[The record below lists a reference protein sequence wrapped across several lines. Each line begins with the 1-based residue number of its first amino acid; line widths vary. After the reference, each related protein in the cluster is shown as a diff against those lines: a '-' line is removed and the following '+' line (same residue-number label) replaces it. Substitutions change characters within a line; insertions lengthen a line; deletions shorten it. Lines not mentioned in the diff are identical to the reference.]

1 MFTLNQHHQNQM
13 EELKACIKEYRN
25 LDNDR
30 RELNYQV
37 SKIREDMKCKEFELQ
52 DILKSPQFIGYDR
65 LRIEDDGSEIKIQRQ
80 WVKPISFT
88 QGSLQKCLV
97 EFFGDAQ
104 KAKEC
109 LDYIVQEHK
118 KKSVSTEFK
127 FTRIIPN
134 ENLAN
139 E

>member
-1 MFTLNQHHQNQM
+1 MDD
-13 EELKACIKEYRN
+13 LKQCIKDYRN
-25 LDNDR
+25 LDNQR

-52 DILKSPQFIGYDR
+52 DILKSPQFTGYDR

-88 QGSLQKCLV
+88 QGSLQKSLV
-97 EFFGDAQ
+97 EFFGDVQ

-109 LDYIVQEHK
+109 FDYIVREHK
-118 KKSVSTEFK
+118 KNSVCTEFK
-127 FTRIIPN
+127 FTRVIQN

>member
-1 MFTLNQHHQNQM
+1 M
-13 EELKACIKEYRN
+13 EDLKQCIKDYRN
-25 LDNDR
+25 LDNQR
-30 RELNYQV
+30 RELNSQV
-37 SKIREDMKCKEFELQ
+37 SEVREEIKMKELEMQ
-52 DILKSPQFIGYDR
+52 DILKSPQFTGYDR

-88 QGSLQKCLV
+88 QGSLQKSLV
-97 EFFGDAQ
+97 EFFGDVQ

-109 LDYIVQEHK
+109 FDHIVREHK
-118 KKSVSTEFK
+118 KNSVSTEFK
-127 FTRIIPN
+127 FTRIVQN

>member
-1 MFTLNQHHQNQM
+1 MFR
-13 EELKACIKEYRN
+13 LKKHLKTMDDLKQCIKDYRN
-25 LDNDR
+25 LDNQR

-52 DILKSPQFIGYDR
+52 DILKSPQFTGYDR

-88 QGSLQKCLV
+88 QGSLQKSLV
-97 EFFGDAQ
+97 EFFGDPQ

-109 LDYIVQEHK
+109 FDYIVREHK
-118 KKSVSTEFK
+118 KNSVCTEFK
-127 FTRIIPN
+127 FTRVIQN

>member
-1 MFTLNQHHQNQM
+1 M
-13 EELKACIKEYRN
+13 EDLKQCIKDYRN
-25 LDNDR
+25 LDNQR
-30 RELNYQV
+30 RNLNAQV
-37 SKIREDMKCKEFELQ
+37 SEVREEIKMKEMEMQ
-52 DILKSPQFIGYDR
+52 DILKSPQFTGYDR

-88 QGSLQKCLV
+88 QGSLQKSLV
-97 EFFGDAQ
+97 EFFGDPQ

-109 LDYIVQEHK
+109 FEYIVREHK
-118 KKSVSTEFK
+118 KNSVSTEFK
-127 FTRIIPN
+127 FTRITPN